1 MYTIYLEGGV
11 LCCSILT
18 LKISWGGMQ
27 FVRSSYSFPLT
38 KLSLN
43 MNEQLIAYVNSQSNS
58 LEPSLSLPPQFLAMS
73 VNIVSYPNL

>member
-1 MYTIYLEGGV
+1 
-11 LCCSILT
+11 
-18 LKISWGGMQ
+18 MQ

-43 MNEQLIAYVNSQSNS
+43 MNEQLIAYVNNQSNS
-58 LEPSLSLPPQFLAMS
+58 LELSLSLAPQFLAMS

>member
-1 MYTIYLEGGV
+1 MIYLEGGV

-18 LKISWGGMQ
+18 LKISSGGMQ

-43 MNEQLIAYVNSQSNS
+43 MNEQLIAYVNNQSNS
-58 LEPSLSLPPQFLAMS
+58 LELSLSLAPQFLAMS